1 MLATTS
7 CPACRGSGGSVL
19 STRDGKSGEPLV
31 VVQCAQCG
39 LGHVEPMP
47 SPQALEDW
55 YASRY
60 RQDYKGAVSP
70 RLAHVLRAARIV
82 LERWDWA
89 CGRGGLHLPTRS
101 LDIGASSG
109 EWVYF
114 LHSLG
119 VAARGIEPHQGYSA
133 FARESLGLSV
143 MDGTLQQRLPQ
154 LPAGGFDLVSLFH
167 VLEHLPDPL
176 QALRDIRELLAPEGV
191 LFIEVPDAAGLSSP
205 GNTFFRAHTL
215 YFSAHSLRSLALAAG
230 FEVAA
235 DNFGEGGN
243 LRVLLRAANGPAPLA
258 WHPCDDLAQGQRA
271 RRWSRYLWQRLK
283 EGHAWRRHL
292 RRLEEKRTASR
303 HADARSLLDATYA
316 RHVALYRQLN
326 TARARPRDG
335 S

>member
-1 MLATTS
+1 MLAASS
-7 CPACRGSGGSVL
+7 CPACLGSGGSVL
-19 STRDGKSGEPLV
+19 STRDGKTGEPLV
-31 VVQCAQCG
+31 VVQCAHCG

-47 SPQALEDW
+47 SAGALEDW
-55 YASRY
+55 YARRY
-60 RQDYKGAVSP
+60 RQDYKAALSP
-70 RLAHVLRAARIV
+70 RLSHVLRAARIA

-89 CGRGGLHLPTRS
+89 SGRGGLPLPARA

-109 EWVYF
+109 EWVY
-114 LHSLG
+114 LLGSLG
-119 VAARGIEPHQGYSA
+119 VPAQGIEPNLGYWA
-133 FARESLGLSV
+133 FARESLGLDV

-154 LPAGGFDLVSLFH
+154 LPAGDYDLVSLFH

-176 QALRDIRELLAPEGV
+176 QALRGIRTLLAPQGR
-191 LFIEVPDAAGLSSP
+191 LFIEVPDAAGMSSP
-205 GNTFFRAHTL
+205 CNTFFRAHTL

-235 DNFGEGGN
+235 DNFREGGN
-243 LRVLLRAANGPAPLA
+243 LRVLLRAAAQAPDFS
-258 WHPCDDLAQGQRA
+258 WQPCDALSKGQQA

-303 HADARSLLDATYA
+303 HTDAKSLLDATYA
-316 RHVALYRQLN
+316 RHVALWRQLN
-326 TARARPRDG
+326 TGRAHPPDG